1 MKYEQEFADYLEK
14 EKGSSKSTASAY
26 VGDVREFCRFM
37 EEQRGKTGETAGN
50 ADVAAFLRELKE
62 EGRSG
67 ATVNR
72 KLASVRAYYAFLRA
86 EGHASEDPTV
96 GLKAPKQ
103 QRKDIEFL
111 SVEEVN
117 KLLETPGEDARGI
130 RDRALLEMMYATGMK
145 ASEIAAVNTGDIN
158 LRIGFVSCSGEKTG
172 KARIIPLGKPA
183 RQAIQRY
190 LDEARPVILGE
201 SQDCGALFLNYMGD
215 RMTRQGIWKLLRH
228 YGEAA
233 GIRKDMNPLILRNS
247 FAAHMIQNGADIKS
261 LQELLGHE
269 DITAT
274 KVFLSLSKNRIMDV
288 YDKAFPRA

>member
-1 MKYEQEFADYLEK
+1 M
-14 EKGSSKSTASAY
+14 
-26 VGDVREFCRFM
+26 
-37 EEQRGKTGETAGN
+37 
-50 ADVAAFLRELKE
+50 
-62 EGRSG
+62 
-67 ATVNR
+67 
-72 KLASVRAYYAFLRA
+72 
-86 EGHASEDPTV
+86 

-103 QRKDIEFL
+103 QRKDVEFL
-111 SVEEVN
+111 SVDEVN
-117 KLLETPGEDARGI
+117 KLLETPGEDAKGI

-158 LRIGFVSCSGEKTG
+158 LRIGFVSCSGESG

-183 RQAIQRY
+183 RKAIQIY
-190 LDEARPVILGE
+190 LDDSRPVLLGE
-201 SQDCGALFLNYMGD
+201 GKDCGALFLNYMGD
-215 RMTRQGIWKLLRH
+215 RMTRQGIWKLLRF
-228 YGEAA
+228 YGDKA

-247 FAAHMIQNGADIKS
+247 FAAHMIQNGADLKS

>member
-1 MKYEQEFADYLEK
+1 MKYEQEFEKYLGK
-14 EKGSSKSTASAY
+14 EKGASRSTASAY
-26 VGDVREFCRFM
+26 IGDIREFGRFM
-37 EEQRGKTGETAGN
+37 EEKRGKTAETAQN

-62 EGRSG
+62 QGRSG

-72 KLASVRAYYAFLRA
+72 KLASVRSYYVFMRA
-86 EGHASEDPTV
+86 QGKSTEDPTA

-111 SVEEVN
+111 SVDEVN
-117 KLLETPGEDARGI
+117 KLLETPGDDAKGI
-130 RDRALLEMMYATGMK
+130 RDKALLEMMYATGMK

-158 LRIGFVSCSGEKTG
+158 LRIGFVSCSGESG

-183 RQAIQRY
+183 RRAIQNY
-190 LDEARPVILGE
+190 LDAGRPELLGKGK
-201 SQDCGALFLNYMGD
+201 DCGALFLNYMGD
-215 RMTRQGIWKLLRH
+215 RMTRQGIWKLLRF
-228 YGEAA
+228 YGEKA

-247 FAAHMIQNGADIKS
+247 FAAHMIQNGADLKS

>member
-1 MKYEQEFADYLEK
+1 MKYEQEFAKYLEK
-14 EKGSSKSTASAY
+14 EKGSSRSTASAY
-26 VGDVREFCRFM
+26 IGDIREFCTFA
-37 EEQRGKTGETAGN
+37 EGRGKTGETAGN

-62 EGRSG
+62 AGRSG

-86 EGHASEDPTV
+86 QGKTAEDPTM

-111 SVEEVN
+111 SVEEVD
-117 KLLETPGEDARGI
+117 KLLEMPGEDAKGI
-130 RDRALLEMMYATGMK
+130 RDKALLEMMYATGMK
-145 ASEIAAVNTGDIN
+145 ASEIVAVNTGDIN
-158 LRIGFVSCSGEKTG
+158 LRIGFVSCSGSGKT
-172 KARIIPLGKPA
+172 RIIPLGKPA
-183 RQAIQRY
+183 RRAIQTY
-190 LDEARPVILGE
+190 LDEGRPALLGE
-201 SQDCGALFLNYMGD
+201 GKDCGALFLNYMGG
-215 RMTRQGIWKLLRH
+215 RMTRQGIWKLLRF
-228 YGEAA
+228 YGEKA

-274 KVFLSLSKNRIMDV
+274 KVFLSMSKNRIMDV

>member
-1 MKYEQEFADYLEK
+1 MKYEQEFESYLAK
-14 EKGSSKSTASAY
+14 EKGASRSTASAY
-26 VGDVREFCRFM
+26 VGDLREFCRFM
-37 EEQRGKTGETAGN
+37 EGRGKTGETAGN

-62 EGRSG
+62 QGRSG

-72 KLASVRAYYAFLRA
+72 KLASVRSYYAFLKA
-86 EGHASEDPTV
+86 EGKSSEDPTA

-111 SVEEVN
+111 SVDEVN
-117 KLLETPGEDARGI
+117 KLLETPGEDAKGI

-145 ASEIAAVNTGDIN
+145 ASVIAAVNTGDIN
-158 LRIGFVSCSGEKTG
+158 LRIGFVSCSGESG

-183 RQAIQRY
+183 RKAIQTY
-190 LDEARPVILGE
+190 LDEGRPALLGE
-201 SQDCGALFLNYMGD
+201 GKDCGALFLNYMGD
-215 RMTRQGIWKLLRH
+215 RMTRQGIWKLLRF
-228 YGEAA
+228 YGEKA

-247 FAAHMIQNGADIKS
+247 FAAHMIQNGADLKS

>member
-1 MKYEQEFADYLEK
+1 MKYEQEFEKYLEK
-14 EKGSSKSTASAY
+14 EKGTSRSTASAY
-26 VGDVREFCRFM
+26 IGDLREFCRFM
-37 EEQRGKTGETAGN
+37 EEKRGKTGETAGN

-62 EGRSG
+62 SGRSG

-72 KLASVRAYYAFLRA
+72 KLASVRSYYAFLRA
-86 EGHASEDPTV
+86 EGKSSEDPTA

-158 LRIGFVSCSGEKTG
+158 LRIGFVSCSGESG

-183 RQAIQRY
+183 RRAVQRY
-190 LDEARPVILGE
+190 LDEGRPQILGE
-201 SQDCGALFLNYMGD
+201 QQDPGALFLNYLGE

-228 YGEAA
+228 YGEKA

-247 FAAHMIQNGADIKS
+247 FAAHMIQNGADLKS

>member
-1 MKYEQEFADYLEK
+1 MKYEQEFEKYLAK
-14 EKGSSKSTASAY
+14 EKNASRSTASAY
-26 VGDVREFCRFM
+26 LGDLREFCRFM
-37 EEQRGKTGETAGN
+37 EGRGKTGETAGN

-62 EGRSG
+62 AGRSG

-72 KLASVRAYYAFLRA
+72 KLASVRSYYAYLRA
-86 EGHASEDPTV
+86 AGKCTEDPTM

-103 QRKDIEFL
+103 QRKEVEFL
-111 SVEEVN
+111 SVDEVN
-117 KLLETPGEDARGI
+117 KLLETPGEDAKGI

-158 LRIGFVSCSGEKTG
+158 LRIGFVSCSGESG

-183 RQAIQRY
+183 RKAIQTY
-190 LDEARPVILGE
+190 LDDSRPVLLGKE
-201 SQDCGALFLNYMGD
+201 KDCGALFLNYMGD
-215 RMTRQGIWKLLRH
+215 RMTRQGIWKLLRF
-228 YGEAA
+228 YGDKA

-247 FAAHMIQNGADIKS
+247 FAAHMIQNGADLKS